1 MTSWIETREHAVEK
15 SNLVILFDKYIPPCL
30 ENIRNR
36 FKKIIPITEMSH
48 IQMLCH
54 LLECILVPAN
64 TPMDC
69 PKEWYELY
77 FTFVCIWSFG
87 AAIYQEQV
95 RTKIRKRDLKTIIWK
110 ITNVLPNKL
119 NSKNM
124 LGLSTYSYTVV
135 ISSLLFYNRDV
146 WTTLVY
152 HYKIFY
158 WITTL
163 LPLKKMYT
171 VNKNYNIIR
180 SINTDRVCKVL
191 SCRYG

>member
-1 MTSWIETREHAVEK
+1 VSIHVIYRYVTSWIETREYAVEK

-64 TPMDC
+64 TPTDC

-95 RTKIRKRDLKTIIWK
+95 RTKIGNSDFKFTVWK
-110 ITNVLPNKL
+110 ISN
-119 NSKNM
+119 
-124 LGLSTYSYTVV
+124 
-135 ISSLLFYNRDV
+135 F
-146 WTTLVY
+146 
-152 HYKIFY
+152 
-158 WITTL
+158 
-163 LPLKKMYT
+163 
-171 VNKNYNIIR
+171 
-180 SINTDRVCKVL
+180 
-191 SCRYG
+191 

>member
-1 MTSWIETREHAVEK
+1 MESVKKNTLMIIIHQNNSTISVHIIYRYVTSWIETREYAVEK

-54 LLECILVPAN
+54 LLECILVPVN
-64 TPMDC
+64 TPTDC

-95 RTKIRKRDLKTIIWK
+95 RKNISNFDL
-110 ITNVLPNKL
+110 NVLRK
-119 NSKNM
+119 
-124 LGLSTYSYTVV
+124 
-135 ISSLLFYNRDV
+135 ISNF
-146 WTTLVY
+146 
-152 HYKIFY
+152 
-158 WITTL
+158 
-163 LPLKKMYT
+163 
-171 VNKNYNIIR
+171 
-180 SINTDRVCKVL
+180 
-191 SCRYG
+191 